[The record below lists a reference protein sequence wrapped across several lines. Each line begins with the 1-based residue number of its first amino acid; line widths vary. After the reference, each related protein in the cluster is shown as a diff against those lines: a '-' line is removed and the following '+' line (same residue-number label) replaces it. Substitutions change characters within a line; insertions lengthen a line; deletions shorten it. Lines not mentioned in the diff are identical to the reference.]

1 MGAVNIPLNVLN
13 QHLAEIPKDKPFI
26 LHCAGGY
33 RSMIAASMLKQRG
46 WEIHYMNL
54 CAGSGGSVQMG
65 PEETARKR
73 LAEAQEAARI
83 LGAKFYPPISD
94 DLDLTYDPKL
104 LRKVA
109 AVVRESKASIV
120 LTHSPQ
126 DYMEDHMFASR
137 LAVSAAFMHGVPNL
151 PSDPPRE
158 PYFHDVTVYHGMPH
172 GLRDPLRRKVE
183 AGLYVNTT
191 SVHEVKRKS
200 LAAHESQKHWLD
212 VSQGMDSYLI
222 SMDEA
227 SRAVGKLSGKFEF
240 AEGWR
245 RHLHLGFSAQD
256 IDPLK
261 DALGE
266 ECVVNQNYEK
276 GLEA

>member
-1 MGAVNIPLNVLN
+1 MPSA
-13 QHLAEIPKDKPFI
+13 LAIFAHPDDIEFVA
-26 LHCAGGY
+26 AGTLLL
-33 RSMIAASMLKQRG
+33 LKQRG

-65 PEETARKR
+65 PAETARKR

-120 LTHSPQ
+120 LTHSPP
-126 DYMEDHMFASR
+126 MGVPIGSHTPAEI
-137 LAVSAAFMHGVPNL
+137 AVSAAFMHGVPNL

-191 SVHEVKRKS
+191 SVHEVKRKA

-256 IDPLK
+256 IDPMR
-261 DALGE
+261 DALE
-266 ECVVNQNYEK
+266 DDCVVNQDYEK
-276 GLEA
+276 GLEV